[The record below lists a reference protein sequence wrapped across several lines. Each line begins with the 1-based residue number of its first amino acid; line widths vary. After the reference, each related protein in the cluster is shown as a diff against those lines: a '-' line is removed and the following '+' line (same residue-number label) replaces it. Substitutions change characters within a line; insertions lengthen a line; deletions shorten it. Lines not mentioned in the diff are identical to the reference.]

1 LSDHIRDLPI
11 TNHWHALAR
20 STLRSDLHLSQRTIT
35 AAILDTEGGRGKA
48 GVRQWV
54 ATHRTDTERLA
65 QMINDLQKSSN
76 LDFAMLSVA
85 VSEAGQICS
94 APSH

>member
-1 LSDHIRDLPI
+1 
-11 TNHWHALAR
+11 
-20 STLRSDLHLSQRTIT
+20 
-35 AAILDTEGGRGKA
+35 
-48 GVRQWV
+48 
-54 ATHRTDTERLA
+54 
-65 QMINDLQKSSN
+65 MINDLQKSSN